1 VAESA
6 ASAATAAII
15 VRLIEAHRAT
25 MATIERQ
32 WSDLLSALFML
43 VPISDLAIRCGIY
56 LAAFAAFS
64 INGAAE
70 LWRTFTLETGGG
82 SGGLTHPSSPERSA
96 RAMLVVVDVRTRNA
110 MPSLYFPTICQI
122 RKSVKS
128 TMRRLRTVSEERN
141 NRV

>member
-1 VAESA
+1 
-6 ASAATAAII
+6 
-15 VRLIEAHRAT
+15 

-32 WSDLLSALFML
+32 WSDLLSALFMP

-70 LWRTFTLETGGG
+70 LWRTFALETGGG

-96 RAMLVVVDVRTRNA
+96 RAMLVVVDVAHKKRN
-110 MPSLYFPTICQI
+110 T
-122 RKSVKS
+122 K
-128 TMRRLRTVSEERN
+128 RLLPDDLPDPEVGEVDNAATKNSEQREE
-141 NRV
+141 